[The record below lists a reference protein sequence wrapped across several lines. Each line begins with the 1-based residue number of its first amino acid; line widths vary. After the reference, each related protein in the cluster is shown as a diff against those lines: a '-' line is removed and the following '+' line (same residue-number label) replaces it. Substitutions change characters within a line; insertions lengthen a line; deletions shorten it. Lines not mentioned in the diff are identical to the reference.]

1 MDFIQS
7 LQKAIEYMENHI
19 LEAIN
24 YEQVAKHIHVSSYHF
39 HRTFSLI
46 TGMTANEY
54 IRNRRLSMAG
64 QELTISETK
73 IIDIALKYGYETPE
87 SFTKAFTRFH
97 GVTPSVAKRAGINLK
112 SFNRL
117 LIKIKLEGG
126 TIMDY
131 RIEKREQF
139 LVLAKSTKFRNE
151 IISELN
157 NTEIPDFWNACG
169 NDGTFETLKEHTSKI
184 GNIYGVCAPISK
196 ENTHFKY
203 GIGVEFTGNDIP
215 EGYKLWHIKPST
227 WAVFKCIGETPDCI
241 GATWNKI
248 FSEFIPGS
256 DYNIL
261 DDTDF
266 EVYSDEL
273 GADCFCEIWVPV
285 EKK

>member
-1 MDFIQS
+1 MRK
-7 LQKAIEYMENHI
+7 LI
-19 LEAIN
+19 L
-24 YEQVAKHIHVSSYHF
+24 
-39 HRTFSLI
+39 L
-46 TGMTANEY
+46 
-54 IRNRRLSMAG
+54 
-64 QELTISETK
+64 LTIPV
-73 IIDIALKYGYETPE
+73 ILLLNGCGPDIVCEEGFTEKNGKCVTVITAVDDKYDLYNE
-87 SFTKAFTRFH
+87 F
-97 GVTPSVAKRAGINLK
+97 
-112 SFNRL
+112 
-117 LIKIKLEGG
+117 
-126 TIMDY
+126 
-131 RIEKREQF
+131 
-139 LVLAKSTKFRNE
+139 TKFRNE
-151 IISELN
+151 IISELD